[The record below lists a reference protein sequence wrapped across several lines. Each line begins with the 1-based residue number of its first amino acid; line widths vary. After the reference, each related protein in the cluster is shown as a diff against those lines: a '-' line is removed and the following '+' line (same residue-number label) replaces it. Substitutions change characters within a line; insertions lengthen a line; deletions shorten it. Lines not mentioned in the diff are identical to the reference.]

1 MREIALNILDIAEN
15 SVKANAKLVEIDV
28 VAADDLLTVSI
39 VDDGTGM
46 DKKFLARVT
55 DPFTTTRTTRKVGM
69 GIPLFKMASEMAGG
83 QFEISSEKGVGT
95 SVKATFQINHIDRAP
110 LGDVADTMVTLL
122 SSEKDTD
129 FRLHIA
135 VDNNTFDFDTREL
148 KAELGGIPVDTPE
161 ILVFVRDMIK
171 DNIINIGGAKL

>member
-46 DKKFLARVT
+46 DKEFLARVT

-95 SVKATFQINHIDRAP
+95 SVKATFQISHIDRAP
-110 LGDVADTMVTLL
+110 LGDIADTMVTLL

-171 DNIINIGGAKL
+171 DNIINVGGAKL

>member
-46 DKKFLARVT
+46 DKEFLARVT

-95 SVKATFQINHIDRAP
+95 SVKATFQISHIDRAP

-171 DNIINIGGAKL
+171 DNIINVGGAKL

>member
-15 SVKANAKLVEIDV
+15 SVKANSKLVEIDV

>member
-95 SVKATFQINHIDRAP
+95 SVKATFQISHIDRAP

-171 DNIINIGGAKL
+171 DNIINVGGAKL

>member
-15 SVKANAKLVEIDV
+15 SVKANSKLVEIDV

-46 DKKFLARVT
+46 DKEFLARVT

>member
-15 SVKANAKLVEIDV
+15 SVKAKAKLVEIDV
-28 VAADDLLTVSI
+28 VATDDLLTVSI

-46 DKKFLARVT
+46 DKEFLARVT

-83 QFEISSEKGVGT
+83 KFEISSEKGVGT
-95 SVKATFQINHIDRAP
+95 SVKATFQISHIDRAP
-110 LGDVADTMVTLL
+110 LGDLADTMVTLL

-129 FRLHIA
+129 FRLHVA
-135 VDNNTFDFDTREL
+135 VNNNTFDFDTREL